1 MVPHFKHYL
10 NYSQRN
16 SNSKLGLKLETLSI
30 GGDGPLV
37 KGSMMDAYQ
46 LSKTSSCNS
55 NDFPFLSF
63 RFRCESSLC
72 YGTHGSF

>member
-30 GGDGPLV
+30 GVDSPLL
-37 KGSMMDAYQ
+37 KGSMLRC
-46 LSKTSSCNS
+46 LSARGRKVAEQNFT
-55 NDFPFLSF
+55 NDYTVVSRLKGFGQQP
-63 RFRCESSLC
+63 
-72 YGTHGSF
+72 

>member
-37 KGSMMDAYQ
+37 KGSMGET
-46 LSKTSSCNS
+46 L
-55 NDFPFLSF
+55 PP
-63 RFRCESSLC
+63 
-72 YGTHGSF
+72 H